1 MADEA
6 ANEEFLRVYTRH
18 QHTVFSFLLG
28 AVGSFSDAEDLL
40 QEISVVLWRKF
51 DRYDPDRPFVAWALG
66 IAKLEIAKYLRTK
79 RRRTTALL
87 PPDVLEALA
96 KTWARDEGILREARE
111 RLASCVAKLAPK
123 ERQLLSYRYHEGLSQ
138 KEIANKSSR
147 SVGAVN
153 TRLVRIRRQLLAC
166 TKVGPGD

>member
-1 MADEA
+1 MPDEA
-6 ANEEFLRVYTRH
+6 ANEAFLRAYTRH

-51 DRYDPDRPFVAWALG
+51 DRYDPERPFVAWALG
-66 IAKLEIAKYLRTK
+66 VSKLEVAKYLRTK
-79 RRRTTALL
+79 GRKTTTLL

-96 KTWARDEGILREARE
+96 KTWARDEGVLREARE
-111 RLASCVAKLAPK
+111 RLAGCVEKLKPA
-123 ERQLLSYRYHEGLSQ
+123 EQQLLSARYHEGLSQ
-138 KEIANKSSR
+138 KEIAKQTSR

-166 TKVGPGD
+166 TRVGHRD